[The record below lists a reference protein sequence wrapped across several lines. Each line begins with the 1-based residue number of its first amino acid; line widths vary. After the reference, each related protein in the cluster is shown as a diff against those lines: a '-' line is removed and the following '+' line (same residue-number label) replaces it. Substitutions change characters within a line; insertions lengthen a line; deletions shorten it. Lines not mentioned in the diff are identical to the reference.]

1 MGLLIRWLMS
11 ALALLIVT
19 WLVPGFSYDSI
30 VAIAIAALIL
40 GLLNVIVR
48 PILVLLTLPITVL
61 TLGLFLI
68 VINALMLE
76 ATSWLV
82 PGFEI
87 RHFGWAIVGAVVLSL
102 VTLITDRIGRAP
114 AKRRKKERKR

>member
-19 WLVPGFSYDSI
+19 WVVPGFSYDSI
-30 VAIAIAALIL
+30 IAIAIAALIL
-40 GLLNVIVR
+40 GLLNAVVR
-48 PILVLLTLPITVL
+48 PILVLLTLPVTII

-82 PGFEI
+82 PGFQI

-102 VTLITDRIGRAP
+102 VTLITDRIGRP
-114 AKRRKKERKR
+114 AKKKTKRKS

>member
-30 VAIAIAALIL
+30 VTIAIAALIL

-48 PILVLLTLPITVL
+48 PILVLLTLPITVI
-61 TLGLFLI
+61 TLGLFLLI
-68 VINALMLE
+68 INALMLE

-82 PGFEI
+82 PGFQI
-87 RHFGWAIVGAVVLSL
+87 RHFGWSIVGALVLSL
-102 VTLITDRIGRAP
+102 VTIVTDRIGRP
-114 AKRRKKERKR
+114 SKGRKKDR